1 MARVVIVSNRVPVP
15 SFRGARAG
23 GLTVAL
29 RDVFKNG
36 ALWLGWSGEIA
47 AETCTIAKIEQSN
60 KFDFATIDLSE
71 EDYKRFYVGFANSVL
86 WPLLHF
92 QPGLLEFDRE
102 DFEAYLDVNR
112 TYAKAL
118 IALLKPTD
126 LIWVHD
132 YHLIP
137 LGMALRALGVK
148 NRIGFFLHVPFV
160 PASLFAVLPPSET
173 LLRMICTY
181 DVVGFQARQH
191 LHDFEDCLLTFLN
204 VAHHPG
210 QPIVMD
216 GRSVVIAAMPI
227 GIDTRAFARQAK
239 KAAQGRAAHRL
250 DESMQG
256 RALMIGV
263 DRLDY
268 SKGLPNRFEAFGR
281 LLDRFPEHRLKVT
294 YLQVAA
300 RSRED
305 VTEYQRLKREL
316 DRLAGEINGRHAEF
330 DWIPLRYMTR
340 AVARSSLAGFY
351 RQARVGLVTPL
362 RDGMNLVA
370 KEYIAAQDPED
381 PGVLVLSRF
390 AGAAEEMTEA
400 IVINPHDP
408 DEISEAMHQALIMPL
423 DERKARYEKLF
434 EKICQTTAATYCRD
448 FIAALSAAPDDA
460 APLT

>member
-47 AETCTIAKIEQSN
+47 AETHTTAKIESSG

-71 EDYKRFYVGFANSVL
+71 ADYKRFYVGFANSVL

-118 IALLKPTD
+118 IPLLKPTD

-137 LGMALRALGVK
+137 LGMALRAFGVK
-148 NRIGFFLHVPFV
+148 NPIGFFLHVPFV
-160 PASLFAVLPPSET
+160 PASLFAVVPRAEA

-181 DVVGFQARQH
+181 DVVGFQAHQH
-191 LHDFEDCLLTFLN
+191 LHDFEDCLLYFLN

-210 QPIVMD
+210 QPIFFD
-216 GRSVVIAAMPI
+216 GHAVTVGAMPI

-239 KAAQGRAAHRL
+239 KAVQGRAALRL
-250 DESMQG
+250 DEAVQG

-263 DRLDY
+263 DRWIILRACPIG
-268 SKGLPNRFEAFGR
+268 SR
-281 LLDRFPEHRLKVT
+281 LSDACSTVSRNIGSTSHICRL
-294 YLQVAA
+294 
-300 RSRED
+300 RR
-305 VTEYQRLKREL
+305 
-316 DRLAGEINGRHAEF
+316 
-330 DWIPLRYMTR
+330 
-340 AVARSSLAGFY
+340 
-351 RQARVGLVTPL
+351 ARVRTSP
-362 RDGMNLVA
+362 N
-370 KEYIAAQDPED
+370 
-381 PGVLVLSRF
+381 
-390 AGAAEEMTEA
+390 
-400 IVINPHDP
+400 
-408 DEISEAMHQALIMPL
+408 ISA
-423 DERKARYEKLF
+423 
-434 EKICQTTAATYCRD
+434 
-448 FIAALSAAPDDA
+448 
-460 APLT
+460 